1 VQIDNFIHTLYL
13 TVLPEAFVSE
23 ENLTITESELPYT
36 WHNLVL
42 SAAGD
47 YYDAIPYVQT
57 GCDSIVYILH
67 LNVEPAVVANQCGD
81 NLYWT
86 YEPSTQELSIT
97 GYGDMYDYTA
107 WTQPWN
113 TIAHTIRHITLPE
126 GMISIGTSA
135 FADCMYTPSIAI
147 PASVEI
153 IADRAFE
160 NCRMLSD
167 LTFAEGG
174 ALNIIGNWAFYNCHE
189 LKHIAI
195 PEGVTEIGYA
205 AFYGCTYLS
214 ELTLPASMEYIAD
227 NGFALCSKLTSMTV
241 NATVPPTVA
250 ARTFENVDRTIPVY
264 VPQESVDLYK
274 AAPVWQE
281 FYIVGK
287 VASSL
292 ENQPAA
298 TDNCQKLIRD
308 GQLII
313 IHDGKTYNAM
323 GQEL

>member
-1 VQIDNFIHTLYL
+1 
-13 TVLPEAFVSE
+13 
-23 ENLTITESELPYT
+23 
-36 WHNLVL
+36 
-42 SAAGD
+42 
-47 YYDAIPYVQT
+47 
-57 GCDSIVYILH
+57 

-214 ELTLPASMEYIAD
+214 EITLPASMEYIAD
-227 NGFALCSKLTSMTV
+227 NGFALCAKLTSMTV

-250 ARTFENVDRTIPVY
+250 ARTFEDVDRTIPVY